1 MAVLAYHLGNDI
13 TYDQHRSSKKKPL
26 YPTRQNRPGHDERRY
41 PLSLL
46 LVGVGAVL
54 TLAVASWLGLLA
66 NGKDVSLEITEVKRA
81 EERRSSIDRR
91 PLSRLNASRKTL

>member
-1 MAVLAYHLGNDI
+1 MTNIDPARKSRFTPRAKTAQAI
-13 TYDQHRSSKKKPL
+13 
-26 YPTRQNRPGHDERRY
+26 DERRY